1 MKGHVEPRGKNVW
14 KIVLELGRD
23 ANGKR
28 MRQASTFQGTK
39 GDAEDEMVRLLRK
52 LATGTYV
59 ANNRM
64 TVAQYLEHWL
74 SSYAKTS
81 VSERTYERYEGIVRQ
96 HLIPAL
102 GRHKLARLRPLHI
115 SAYYA
120 EALESGR
127 VQRKRKPKKGE
138 KQPEERPRKG
148 LSAQTVTHHHR
159 VLREALRQAVRWQML
174 SVNPVDA
181 VRPPRVERKEIAP
194 LDESGVQILLK
205 SLEGTRLRTPALLA
219 VGTGL
224 RRGELLGLRWQD
236 VDLKAGRLSVR
247 QNLQTTRSGLI
258 FKSPK
263 TAKGRRSV
271 SLGGSLVAALKRH
284 KREQVAKRLR
294 MGPVYQD
301 RGLVFCEDDGAPWS
315 PDCFSAEWH
324 KTMKAQGRQVRF
336 HDLRHTHATLL
347 LRKGIHPKVVSER
360 LGHSTVGIT
369 LDTYSHVMPD
379 MQDEAAQKLDS
390 VFRTAAGAAQ
400 TGAS

>member
-1 MKGHVEPRGKNVW
+1 MKGHLEPRGKTVW
-14 KIVLELGRD
+14 KIVLELGKD

-96 HLIPAL
+96 HLTPAL

-120 EALESGR
+120 EALEGGR

-181 VRPPRVERKEIAP
+181 VKPPRVERKEIAP
-194 LDESGVQILLK
+194 LDEGGVRILLK
-205 SLEGTRLRTPALLA
+205 SLEGARLRTPALLA

-271 SLGGSLVAALKRH
+271 SLGGSLLRALKQH
-284 KREQVAKRLR
+284 KREQAAKRLR
-294 MGPVYQD
+294 MGQVYQD
-301 RGLVFCEDDGAPWS
+301 RGLVFCKDDGAPWS